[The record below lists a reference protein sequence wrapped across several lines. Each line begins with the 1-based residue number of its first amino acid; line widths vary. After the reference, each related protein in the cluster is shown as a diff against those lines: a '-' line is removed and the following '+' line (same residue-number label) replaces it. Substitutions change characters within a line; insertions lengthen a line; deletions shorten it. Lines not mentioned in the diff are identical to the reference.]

1 MMNGLP
7 RSRRLTFGGAAI
19 AAATL
24 FAPPASAATVV
35 TETAFAGSNGAV
47 PNGGNLLYSAQTIYG
62 ATYGGGASDLGA
74 IFELPGNGTVGAAAI
89 YSFSGTDGGHPNGSL
104 VADARGN
111 LYGTTAIG
119 GALNLGTVF
128 KLAKPS
134 VQGNP
139 WTLTVLHSFTG
150 PDGAHPPVGVTQGPD
165 GSLYGVSYDGGKIP
179 CNAILAYPE
188 GCGTVF
194 KISPAGDFRVLH
206 TFSGAQ
212 FDGAG
217 PGTNL
222 ALDPQ
227 GVLIGTTNKATNS
240 GDGGSLFAI
249 STAGTFAN
257 VTEFFPKALQGFPVG
272 NIVRDGAGNI
282 YGTTQLAGGLGST
295 QQGSGVWEVT
305 GQTHKQVLLKILDG
319 QLSKSGVTRD
329 GAGNLYGTT
338 TGSSMGQGVTNAG
351 TVFALSAA
359 GTLTTYAALGVPNQA
374 PVGGVI
380 LDPAGGLWGTSS
392 AGGQI
397 CSSNASPGAAG
408 CGTVFKATR

>member
-1 MMNGLP
+1 MNGLP
-7 RSRRLTFGGAAI
+7 TSRRLAFSGAAI

-47 PNGGNLLYSAQTIYG
+47 PTGGNLLYSGQTIYG

-74 IFELPGNGTVGAAAI
+74 IFQLPSNGTVSAAAI

-119 GALNLGTVF
+119 GTLNLGTVF

-150 PDGAHPPVGVTQGPD
+150 PDGAHPAVGVTQGPD
-165 GSLYGVSYDGGKIP
+165 GSLYGVAYDGGKIP
-179 CNAILAYPE
+179 CNAILTYPE

-249 STAGTFAN
+249 SAAGAFAN

-282 YGTTQLAGGLGST
+282 YGVTQLAGGLGSA
-295 QQGSGVWEVT
+295 QQGSGLWEVT

-319 QLSKSGVTRD
+319 QVSKSGVTRD

-359 GTLTTYAALGVPNQA
+359 GTLTTFATLGAPNQA

-397 CSSNASPGAAG
+397 CSSDASPGAAG